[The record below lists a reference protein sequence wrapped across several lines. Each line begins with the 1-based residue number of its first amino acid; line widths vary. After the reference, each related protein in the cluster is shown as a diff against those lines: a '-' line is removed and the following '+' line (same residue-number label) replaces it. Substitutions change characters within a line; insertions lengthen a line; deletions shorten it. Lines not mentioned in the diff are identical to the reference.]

1 MIIAEIAE
9 GPITNFPENDS
20 RRNQGAELVFKGRVR
35 SRENGKLIKALD
47 YEQYPAMALTE
58 LENLAQKTVRKFPI
72 SDLFCR
78 HRVGE
83 VPIGAASLQV
93 VIWSEHRREGFDAMA
108 FFIAELKQRVP
119 IWKWAVFPDGS
130 RIPSESKHC

>member
-1 MIIAEIAE
+1 MIIAEIVE
-9 GPITNFPENDS
+9 GPIRPFPENDS

-35 SRENGKLIKALD
+35 SRENGKLIQGLD
-47 YEQYPAMALTE
+47 YEHYASMALTE
-58 LENLAQKTVRKFPI
+58 LENLARKTVNKFPI

-83 VPIGAASLQV
+83 IPVGAASLIV
-93 VIWSEHRREGFDAMA
+93 VIWSKHRQEGFDAMT
-108 FFIAELKQRVP
+108 FFIAELKQYVP
-119 IWKWAVFPDGS
+119 IWKWAIFPDGS